1 MFITYIGTF
10 LVCPVSTNLGG
21 FLFNLK
27 TRIFQTYD
35 HIAFPK
41 KWVNR
46 LKVDFELCHRETPG
60 SRASEKY
67 NTEKVSVEFYS
78 CLEEP

>member
-1 MFITYIGTF
+1 MFCEYRDGPTTRVIPPKEDADFLAITHLFITYIGAF

-46 LKVDFELCHRETPG
+46 LKVDFELCHR
-60 SRASEKY
+60 
-67 NTEKVSVEFYS
+67 
-78 CLEEP
+78 

>member
-1 MFITYIGTF
+1 MDQPPESFLLKRMRIFSHLFITYIGAF

-41 KWVNR
+41 KWFNR
-46 LKVDFELCHRETPG
+46 LKVDFELCHR
-60 SRASEKY
+60 
-67 NTEKVSVEFYS
+67 
-78 CLEEP
+78 

>member
-1 MFITYIGTF
+1 MFITYIGAF

-46 LKVDFELCHRETPG
+46 LKVDFELCHR
-60 SRASEKY
+60 
-67 NTEKVSVEFYS
+67 
-78 CLEEP
+78 